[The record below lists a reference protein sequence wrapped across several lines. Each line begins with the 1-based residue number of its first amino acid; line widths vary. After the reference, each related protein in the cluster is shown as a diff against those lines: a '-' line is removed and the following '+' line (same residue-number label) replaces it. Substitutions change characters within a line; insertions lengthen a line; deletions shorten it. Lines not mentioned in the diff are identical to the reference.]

1 MEINQSGIDLIVKY
15 ESFSA
20 KPYLDPVGIPTIGY
34 GSTYY
39 EDGTRV
45 KMSDPAISKKRA
57 EILFTYVLSETI
69 INIKRYLKVKL
80 TSNQFSAIVSLVYN
94 IGIGNFSTSTLLRLL
109 NKGNFSGAADQ
120 FLVWNKARV
129 NGKLKVLNGLTK
141 RRAEERAL
149 FLK

>member
-45 KMSDPAISKKRA
+45 KMSDPSISKKRA

-80 TSNQFSAIVSLVYN
+80 NSNQFSAIVSLVYN

>member
-45 KMSDPAISKKRA
+45 KMSDPSISKKRA

>member
-45 KMSDPAISKKRA
+45 KMSDPSISKKRA

-120 FLVWNKARV
+120 FLVWNKAMV

>member
-15 ESFSA
+15 ENFSA

-45 KMSDPAISKKRA
+45 KMSDPSISKKRA

-129 NGKLKVLNGLTK
+129 NGKLKVLNGLT
-141 RRAEERAL
+141 
-149 FLK
+149 

>member
-15 ESFSA
+15 ERFSA

-45 KMSDPAISKKRA
+45 KMSDPSISKKRA

-80 TSNQFSAIVSLVYN
+80 NSNQFSAIVSLVYN

>member
-45 KMSDPAISKKRA
+45 KMGDPSISKKRA

>member
-20 KPYLDPVGIPTIGY
+20 EPYLDPVGIPTIGY

-45 KMSDPAISKKRA
+45 KMSDPSISKKRA

-80 TSNQFSAIVSLVYN
+80 NSNQFSAIVSLVYN

>member
-45 KMSDPAISKKRA
+45 KMSDPSISKKRA

-129 NGKLKVLNGLTK
+129 NGKLKVLNGLTR

-149 FLK
+149 FLR